1 MYASPNIIRVIK
13 SRRIR
18 WTGHVARLG
27 ETVNSYSILVGKLG
41 RYHSDDVSVGNK
53 IILEWILVK

>member
-18 WTGHVARLG
+18 WTAHVTNMGKMRNGIWTKEGRRGRRL
-27 ETVNSYSILVGKLG
+27 EKTA
-41 RYHSDDVSVGNK
+41 
-53 IILEWILVK
+53 